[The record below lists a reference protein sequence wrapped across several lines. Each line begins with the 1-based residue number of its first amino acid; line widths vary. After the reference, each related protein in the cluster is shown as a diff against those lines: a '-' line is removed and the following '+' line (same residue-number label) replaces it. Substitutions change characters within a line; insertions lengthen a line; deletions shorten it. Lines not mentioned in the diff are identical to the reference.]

1 MEKNNLFKQASR
13 DKQDIIFDDLT
24 YKIGSIGV
32 EALNTLYDLMKN
44 ATSFVIAHRLSTIQN
59 ADKIIFVE
67 NGNIVEQG
75 SHKELL
81 ELKGKYYEL
90 YNSQFTVDK

>member
-1 MEKNNLFKQASR
+1 
-13 DKQDIIFDDLT
+13 
-24 YKIGSIGV
+24 
-32 EALNTLYDLMKN
+32 MKN

-75 SHKELL
+75 SHKKLL